1 MKKLIIISII
11 FAAISASA
19 MPGEPSMNE
28 PNWNFPSQ
36 DPSLTANIKF
46 TVPLR
51 HETRHMSLADVIKK
65 NSKEEFKTVVSDK
78 VVKQILAS
86 FK

>member
-1 MKKLIIISII
+1 MKYILILVI
-11 FAAISASA
+11 AISFSISA

-28 PNWNFPSQ
+28 PNWNFAPA
-36 DPSLTANIKF
+36 DPSLTVNTKF
-46 TVPLR
+46 TVPLK

-65 NSKEEFKTVVSDK
+65 NSKTEFNTTVSDK

-86 FK
+86 IK